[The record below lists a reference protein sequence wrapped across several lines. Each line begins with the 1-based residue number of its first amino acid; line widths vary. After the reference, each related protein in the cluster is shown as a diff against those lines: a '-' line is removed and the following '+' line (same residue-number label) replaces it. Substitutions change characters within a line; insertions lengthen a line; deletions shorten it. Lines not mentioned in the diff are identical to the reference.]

1 MPVLLMTLLDA
12 SHADNPRVRNVRLA
26 NNFARHLAN
35 GWDDPALPDDI
46 DEIERLLHIGREQL
60 LMRLGTPAE
69 HAHRFMPAQE

>member
-1 MPVLLMTLLDA
+1 
-12 SHADNPRVRNVRLA
+12 LA

-60 LMRLGTPAE
+60 LLRLGTPAE